1 MVKRIT
7 VDASVAVKWLVPQQ
21 PDEADVPKA
30 LALLMKVDAGQI
42 SLYQPPHFV
51 PEVMGVISRVCPE
64 EASGILR
71 DLLNTEMCREESS
84 GIYLTATELSI
95 RLKHHLFD
103 ALYHATALHIQ
114 GAVYVTAD
122 RRYFD
127 KARDLGQIALLAKF
141 ALPQ

>member
-1 MVKRIT
+1 MCK
-7 VDASVAVKWLVPQQ
+7 Q
-21 PDEADVPKA
+21 PEEADVTKA

-51 PEVMGVISRVCPE
+51 PEVMGVISGICPE

-71 DLLNTEMCREESS
+71 DLLNTETCGEESS

-103 ALYHATALHIQ
+103 TLSHATALHIPD
-114 GAVYVTAD
+114 AVYVTAD
-122 RRYFD
+122 RRYLD
-127 KARDLGQIALLAKF
+127 KARELGQIALLAEF
-141 ALPQ
+141 TLLQ